1 MSVCGSDNEKKT
13 KSSKIIKNNDN
24 TNEIKKM
31 ISSISIDCEYDKTKG
46 LQINGLENFVNS
58 IFPSDFPP
66 KEIKEIKE
74 HLSIL
79 NNKNNKKFHLYI
91 FKNISKYKCYYLVL
105 YAKKDSQKT
114 IDISY
119 KFKIKNIESYFDF
132 NIIDSSENKETRI
145 DIGDMSQEKE
155 NEIYNLVKEDINNL
169 KETAFN

>member
-1 MSVCGSDNEKKT
+1 MGICGNDNEKKT
-13 KSSKIIKNNDN
+13 KSSKIIKNKDN

-31 ISSISIDCEYDKTKG
+31 IRSISIDCEYDRTKG
-46 LQINGLENFVNS
+46 LQKNGLENFVNS
-58 IFPSDFPP
+58 IFPKDFPP
-66 KEIKEIKE
+66 NEIKEIKE

-114 IDISY
+114 LDISY
-119 KFKIKNIESYFDF
+119 KFNFKKIESYFDF
-132 NIIDSSENKETRI
+132 NIVDSSENKETRI

-155 NEIYNLVKEDINNL
+155 IEIYNLVKEDINNL
-169 KETAFN
+169 KEIAFN